1 MKITSEE
8 DENTDNPV
16 PIENEKSLL
25 RDHNRIHYKDFIPQ
39 ELTEILKTRKGN
51 HKKLLD
57 FIFDNQLNLQSRESN
72 RDYPKTLMQRLLQ
85 EAGNGRAIVEK
96 VLTSYICPSGDLDL
110 DCNEFCAKFN
120 FSGILDQQKPGTER
134 RSIIDDLLL
143 EINEYSEN
151 LFTVIWHSCKIA
163 FKQTFSTSS
172 KEIAE
177 IENRHVKYEAYR
189 GKQKG

>member
-25 RDHNRIHYKDFIPQ
+25 RDHHNRIHYKDFIPQ

-51 HKKLLD
+51 HKKILD

-110 DCNEFCAKFN
+110 DCK
-120 FSGILDQQKPGTER
+120 D
-134 RSIIDDLLL
+134 
-143 EINEYSEN
+143 
-151 LFTVIWHSCKIA
+151 
-163 FKQTFSTSS
+163 
-172 KEIAE
+172 
-177 IENRHVKYEAYR
+177 
-189 GKQKG
+189 